1 MSMVKFSLD
10 GNWEVESTG
19 SNHLSI
25 TNPAAP
31 YSVELNTGGE
41 YPYVTIVEKFGIE
54 YHHCSCR
61 CFAVVRNNNG
71 VWEVFV
77 TDNARV
83 GNNYATPLT
92 EGARR
97 SESNTHPSIS
107 TDGLPVTIL
116 GEALTNSA
124 RIQGRVITGV
134 CEVQNG
140 TSMATSPHAQNPRW
154 ISFLEFSKTST
165 DMTVKSVLF
174 DFLMQMIKI
183 FGENVGSSGEN

>member
-19 SNHLSI
+19 SNHLSV

-31 YSVELNTGGE
+31 YSVEMNTKGE
-41 YPYVTIVEKFGIE
+41 YPYVTIVEKFGE
-54 YHHCSCR
+54 EFHCSCR
-61 CFAVVRNNNG
+61 CFAVIRNNHG

-77 TDNARV
+77 TDNPRV

-97 SESNTHPSIS
+97 SESNTHPFIS

-124 RIQGRVITGV
+124 RIQGKVITGV

-140 TSMATSPHAQNPRW
+140 ASISTSPYAQNPRW
-154 ISFLEFSKTST
+154 ISFFEFSKTST

-174 DFLMQMIKI
+174 DFLMQIAKI
-183 FGENVGSSGEN
+183 SGQNVGPSGEN